1 LIVKAYEALAARG
14 IRPRVVSM
22 PSWVEQQLQ
31 SYRDEVL
38 LPTVKARVA
47 VEPGSVLGLDRY
59 VGAAASS
66 A

>member
-1 LIVKAYEALAARG
+1 
-14 IRPRVVSM
+14 M

-47 VEPGSVLGLDRY
+47 VEPGSVLGWIGMS
-59 VGAAASS
+59 VPTAASS